1 MIIVKNHSGLLS
13 ANPLPWQE
21 RAIAFGAMPQL
32 IACFI
37 EPSNNCQ
44 PQNMLTGNGL
54 LMKGNLGTEEV
65 SDTEQPQKVAIDV
78 GVVSFMGGHF
88 DVKVMLTK
96 HYTLFFSS
104 ILSKSH

>member
-44 PQNMLTGNGL
+44 PQNMLTSNGL

-65 SDTEQPQKVAIDV
+65 SDTEQPQKVDSRR
-78 GVVSFMGGHF
+78 GSC
-88 DVKVMLTK
+88 
-96 HYTLFFSS
+96 LFHGRS
-104 ILSKSH
+104 L